1 MKRISYILL
10 SMAFAVA
17 ALAGCSKE
25 EAEETYLRIERSD
38 VDFSAAGGTGEILIS
53 TNAASVSAVSGK
65 DWLTITS
72 ENTESV
78 LFSVAESGDEFS
90 RVASVTIT
98 AGGVSQEVTVSQMG
112 VIFDIGADRISDL
125 SLAPEGETLTIPY
138 STNSGT
144 PQVTLS
150 DNSWLTA
157 GVDSENIILTAG
169 RNNSKEERSVSVTIA
184 AGWKTLEL
192 TVSQDR
198 IYYFLQESFSFS
210 KDAVTGYEIEPT
222 ESLSGIGWTV
232 SSDSDWITAE
242 KTSGGNLSFTLASNE
257 SGATRSGKIKW
268 TLYSNDELGPV
279 RAVFQ
284 ENVPGESYTMLIE
297 DSMLGAFPLYVTY
310 DSSTASLNLKA
321 QYVSL
326 LEGLIPGYYFWWCA
340 TYGEY
345 VTWAEEAGM
354 DMVYNMDDKN
364 PELVCESD
372 GEYGEDI
379 TGFSLYVFSSQQAS
393 SSNVVGYWS
402 LFTSMTKLTR

>member
-78 LFSVAESGDEFS
+78 LFSVAESGDEIS
-90 RVASVTIT
+90 RVESVTIK
-98 AGGVSQEVTVSQMG
+98 AGRVYQEVNVSQM
-112 VIFDIGADRISDL
+112 A
-125 SLAPEGETLTIPY
+125 E
-138 STNSGT
+138 
-144 PQVTLS
+144 
-150 DNSWLTA
+150 
-157 GVDSENIILTAG
+157 VDSENIILTAG
-169 RNNSKEERSVSVTIA
+169 RNNSKEERTVSVTIA

-257 SGATRSGKIKW
+257 SGATRSGKINVTDESGSALTSIEIRQGVWNYDYFLGQW